1 MKIKE
6 LMDRLQEFDPDAE
19 IGFDSEN
26 GFVLSDVGR
35 VDHNDK
41 TKVNLLDSSRALRW
55 AGRKKSLLRV
65 SIEYPTQ
72 KDWVERE
79 IKFIEEEIPNLK
91 IEDLVDA
98 LELTNKNLEWLQ
110 GHQPFMDAKLDLE
123 EWIRLHHAK
132 N

>member
-26 GFVLSDVGR
+26 GFALSDVGR

-41 TKVNLLDSSRALRW
+41 TKVNLLDRSRALRW
-55 AGRKKSLLRV
+55 AGHKKSLLRV
-65 SIEYPTQ
+65 SREYPTQ
-72 KDWVERE
+72 KDLVEKE
-79 IKFIEEEIPNLK
+79 IKFIEKEVSNLR
-91 IEDLVDA
+91 IEDLRDA
-98 LELTNKNLEWLQ
+98 LELTNKNIEWLPE
-110 GHQPFMDAKLDLE
+110 HQKFVDAKLDLE
-123 EWIRLHHAK
+123 EWIKLHHAK